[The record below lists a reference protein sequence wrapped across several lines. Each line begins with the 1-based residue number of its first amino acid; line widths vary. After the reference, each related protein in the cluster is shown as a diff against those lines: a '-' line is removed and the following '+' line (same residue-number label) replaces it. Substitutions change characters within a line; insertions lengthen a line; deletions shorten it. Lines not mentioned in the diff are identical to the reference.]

1 MGNHFH
7 GTMHRS
13 QSHPVIGSLDSINNF
28 INYWVEYC
36 NPVHKNFVKNLK
48 PSQIWRKK
56 IY

>member
-13 QSHPVIGSLDSINNF
+13 QSHPVIGALDSINNF

-48 PSQIWRKK
+48 PDQIWRKK